1 MVQKKQPRSVLRI
14 IRLTMIELGSMDV
27 FEYIQDDLNSE
38 PRHNC
43 ESLAKAIND
52 ISRELEFDSFRIMQL
67 LLENKPIDAL
77 HTHSYGFHTSNGR
90 EIINAIQNKY
100 YEYESAS

>member
-1 MVQKKQPRSVLRI
+1 
-14 IRLTMIELGSMDV
+14 MIELGSMDV

-52 ISRELEFDSFRIMQL
+52 VSREIEFDSFRIMQL
-67 LLENKPIDAL
+67 FLENKPIDAL
-77 HTHSYGFHTSNGR
+77 HTHSYGFQTVNGR
-90 EIINAIQNKY
+90 EIINRLIDKY
-100 YEYESAS
+100 HEYESSN

>member
-1 MVQKKQPRSVLRI
+1 
-14 IRLTMIELGSMDV
+14 MIELGSMDV

-38 PRHNC
+38 PKHNC